1 MSWAQFCGV
10 ELFLPEAIEW
20 LTDST
25 LSACIIYSKS
35 SQSTFFK
42 GFLGE
47 VGITGHFLK
56 EEQF

>member
-35 SQSTFFK
+35 SQSTLFK

-56 EEQF
+56 EE